1 MKADPDAQLKLLD
14 VQALDS
20 RADQLRHQRANLPE
34 IAEIVTLTAS
44 RAELNDSMRDMQ
56 IAVDDLTA
64 AQKKADRDVEQVK
77 VRRSKDQDRMDQ
89 GLISNPKDLER
100 MQHELDSL
108 NRRITTLEDEELE
121 VMEELEEAQVRLTEL
136 QRQIADADERLSA
149 VTAERDR
156 RTAEIDAELSTVS
169 ADREPAVADV
179 PADLLA
185 LYDRLRESKNGVG
198 AAELRARQ
206 CGGCQ
211 LGLDASELSQIKS
224 SPADQVIRCEEC
236 QRILVRTSE
245 SGL

>member
-1 MKADPDAQLKLLD
+1 MKADPSAQLKLLD

-34 IAEIVTLTAS
+34 VAEIANLTAS
-44 RAELNDSMRDMQ
+44 RAELNDSLRDMQ

-64 AQKKADRDVEQVK
+64 AQKKADADVEQVK
-77 VRRSKDQDRMDQ
+77 VRRVRDQDRMDQ

-108 NRRITTLEDEELE
+108 NRRISTLEDEELE

-136 QRQIADADERLSA
+136 QRQIADVDERLTQL
-149 VTAERDR
+149 TAERDR
-156 RTAEIDAELSTVS
+156 RTAEIEAELATV
-169 ADREPAVADV
+169 AAERGPAVADM
-179 PADLLA
+179 PTDLLA

-198 AAELRARQ
+198 AAELKARQ
-206 CGGCQ
+206 CGGCR
-211 LGLDASELSQIKS
+211 LSIDPSELSQIKS
-224 SPADQVIRCEEC
+224 SPADLVIRCEEC
-236 QRILVRTSE
+236 QRILVRTAE

>member
-1 MKADPDAQLKLLD
+1 LKADPSAQLKLLD

-34 IAEIVTLTAS
+34 VAEIANLTAS
-44 RAELNDSMRDMQ
+44 RAELNDSLRDMQ

-64 AQKKADRDVEQVK
+64 AQKKADADVEQVK
-77 VRRSKDQDRMDQ
+77 VGRVRDQDRMDQ

-108 NRRITTLEDEELE
+108 NRRISTLEDEELE

-136 QRQIADADERLSA
+136 QRQIADVDERLTQL
-149 VTAERDR
+149 TAERDR
-156 RTAEIDAELSTVS
+156 RTAEIEAELATV
-169 ADREPAVADV
+169 AAERGPAVADM
-179 PADLLA
+179 PTDLLA

-198 AAELRARQ
+198 AAELKARQ
-206 CGGCQ
+206 CGGCR
-211 LGLDASELSQIKS
+211 LSIDPSELSQIKS
-224 SPADQVIRCEEC
+224 SPADLVIRCEEC
-236 QRILVRTSE
+236 QRILVRTAE

>member
-1 MKADPDAQLKLLD
+1 MKADPSAQLKLLD
-14 VQALDS
+14 VQTLDS
-20 RADQLRHQRANLPE
+20 RADQLRHQRATLPE
-34 IAEIVTLTAS
+34 IAEIATLTAS

-136 QRQIADADERLSA
+136 QRQIAAADERLTEL
-149 VTAERDR
+149 TAERDR
-156 RTAEIDAELSTVS
+156 RTAEIDAELSTLS
-169 ADREPAVADV
+169 ADRGPAVADM
-179 PADLLA
+179 PSDLLA

-198 AAELRARQ
+198 AAELKARA
-206 CGGCQ
+206 CGGCR
-211 LGLDASELSQIKS
+211 LSIDPSELSHIKS
-224 SPADQVIRCEEC
+224 AAPELVIRCEEC
-236 QRILVRTSE
+236 QRILVRTDE

>member
-236 QRILVRTSE
+236 QRILVRTPE

>member
-1 MKADPDAQLKLLD
+1 LKADPSAQLKLLD
-14 VQALDS
+14 VQALDA
-20 RADQLRHQRANLPE
+20 RADQLRHQRATLPE
-34 IAEIVTLTAS
+34 IAEIAALTAS

-64 AQKKADRDVEQVK
+64 AQKKADADVEQVK
-77 VRRSKDQDRMDQ
+77 VRRVRDQERMDQ

-136 QRQIADADERLSA
+136 QRQLADADERLTA
-149 VTAERDR
+149 LTAERDR
-156 RTAEIDAELSTVS
+156 RTAEIDAELTGVS
-169 ADREPAVADV
+169 AERGPAVADM
-179 PADLLA
+179 PTDLLA

-198 AAELRARQ
+198 AAALRAGE
-206 CGGCQ
+206 CGGCR
-211 LGLDASELSQIKS
+211 LKIDPSELSQIKS
-224 SPADQVIRCEEC
+224 SPSDLVIRCEEC

>member
-1 MKADPDAQLKLLD
+1 MKADPSAQLKLLD
-14 VQALDS
+14 VQTLDS

-34 IAEIVTLTAS
+34 IAEIATLTAS
-44 RAELNDSMRDMQ
+44 RTELNDSMRDMQ

-136 QRQIADADERLSA
+136 QRQIADADERLTTL
-149 VTAERDR
+149 TAERDR

-169 ADREPAVADV
+169 AEREPAVADM
-179 PADLLA
+179 PSDLLA

-198 AAELRARQ
+198 AAALKARQ
-206 CGGCQ
+206 CGGCR
-211 LGLDASELSQIKS
+211 LSIDPSELSHIKS
-224 SPADQVIRCEEC
+224 ASPDLVIRCEEC
-236 QRILVRTSE
+236 QRILVRTDE